1 MIRLSRLTD
10 YGIVLMSYMAA
21 HRERAINAAE
31 LAAAARLPLP
41 TVGKLLRLLARE
53 ELLVS
58 QRGVKGGYTLAHAPE
73 EISIAEII
81 RVLEGPIAL
90 TACTTSPSG
99 ECEYEP
105 RCPVRRPWQRINR
118 AVRDALEHIT
128 LADMSSPPAQARRY
142 AFNPFPRHLA
152 MRPAR
157 HPAA

>member
-10 YGIVLMSYMAA
+10 YGIVLLSYMAA

-31 LAAAARLPLP
+31 LAAAAQLPLP

-58 QRGVKGGYTLAHAPE
+58 QRGVKGGYALAHAPE

-81 RVLEGPIAL
+81 RALEGPIAL

-105 RCPVRRPWQRINR
+105 QCPVRKPWQKING
-118 AVRDALEHIT
+118 AVRDALEQVT
-128 LADMSSPPAQARRY
+128 LADMSGAAALARHAIRPFRRQPAT
-142 AFNPFPRHLA
+142 PR
-152 MRPAR
+152 AR

>member
-31 LAAAARLPLP
+31 LAAAAQLPLP

-58 QRGVKGGYTLAHAPE
+58 QRGVKGGYMLAHAPE
-73 EISIAEII
+73 EISIAGII
-81 RVLEGPIAL
+81 RALEGPIAL
-90 TACTTSPSG
+90 TVCTTAPSG
-99 ECEYEP
+99 DCEYEP
-105 RCPVRRPWQRINR
+105 QCPVRKPWQRINR
-118 AVRDALEHIT
+118 AVRAALEQIT
-128 LADMSSPPAQARRY
+128 LADMSSAATPGRY
-142 AFNPFPRHLA
+142 AINLFPRQPA
-152 MRPAR
+152 ARPAR